1 MVMGSNRQ
9 DIIDHFNSLKRKDFM
24 EIYQKYASMDEA
36 FPIGYGQTISQPSL
50 VLYMTLLLEVE
61 KEHNVLEIGTGSGY
75 QTAML
80 HPFCKKLFTVE
91 YLKPLYVKVIERLD
105 RLGYDDIQYRLGDG
119 SLGWKEK
126 APFDRIIVTAA
137 AKKIPTALIDQL
149 STSGR
154 MIIPSGEFF
163 QNIYIVTKDIYG
175 KVKIEKDIA
184 VQFVE
189 LVMNEE

>member
-1 MVMGSNRQ
+1 MGSNRQ
-9 DIIDHFNSLKRKDFM
+9 DIIDHFNLLNRKDFM

-50 VLYMTLLLEVE
+50 VLYMTLLLELE
-61 KEHNVLEIGTGSGY
+61 KEHRVLEIGTGSGY

-80 HPFCKKLFTVE
+80 QPFCKKLFTVE
-91 YLKPLYVKVIERLD
+91 YLEPLYLKVKERLD
-105 RLGYDDIQYRLGDG
+105 RLGYDDIHYRLGDG
-119 SLGWKEK
+119 SLGWKEN

-149 STSGR
+149 ATSGR

-184 VQFVE
+184 VRFVE